1 MREAPLMIAVTHR
14 RRGRQRGAGAY
25 PESGTEQGNWELF
38 LRGLVAVYILSEN
51 TLLPLS
57 L

>member
-1 MREAPLMIAVTHR
+1 MREAPLMIAVTQR
-14 RRGRQRGAGAY
+14 RRGRQRGAGTY
-25 PESGTEQGNWELF
+25 PESGTEQGSWELF
-38 LRGLVAVYILSEN
+38 LRSLVAVYILSEN